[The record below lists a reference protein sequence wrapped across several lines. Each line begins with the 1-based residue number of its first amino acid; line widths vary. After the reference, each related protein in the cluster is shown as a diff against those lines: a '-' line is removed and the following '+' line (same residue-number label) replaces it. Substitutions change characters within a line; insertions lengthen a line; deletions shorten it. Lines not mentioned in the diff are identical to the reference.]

1 MNFLERVTGLLR
13 RGGCRDYLDFKKI
26 QCFEGELDTYPWEY
40 LVVFAFI
47 VVVTALELKSPVLWV
62 HSRVLRKFKRATI
75 LNKEE
80 EVDDEKLKKLDN
92 TIGSSPLEDRELI
105 KLKDRLY
112 YRFLEKSKG
121 RHSRISRYY
130 QDIFTLFWISLD
142 LIRLYVSH
150 RNMTVPSKDEIN
162 LAVILSTSEILSAF
176 RIKLYI
182 GSTVVLGAWPLRFP
196 KSKKKEKGSV
206 VVVFVLGMLILL
218 PLLHGLAIY
227 AIYWELI
234 CIPPHVKAFARVTA
248 SVIAGL
254 LFLEFF
260 FDKFIES
267 DVSDIAIEMY
277 KNDGKLRKS
286 SRSIKR
292 YKEFQ
297 KSVHHRPRFRRP
309 KLLSTMKLFLTLLFI
324 VMDLLGSES
333 SIWEESDGQLVFGCK
348 ELAFDLVL
356 ESLVRITMLLV

>member
-1 MNFLERVTGLLR
+1 
-13 RGGCRDYLDFKKI
+13 
-26 QCFEGELDTYPWEY
+26 
-40 LVVFAFI
+40 
-47 VVVTALELKSPVLWV
+47 
-62 HSRVLRKFKRATI
+62 
-75 LNKEE
+75 
-80 EVDDEKLKKLDN
+80 
-92 TIGSSPLEDRELI
+92 
-105 KLKDRLY
+105 
-112 YRFLEKSKG
+112 
-121 RHSRISRYY
+121 
-130 QDIFTLFWISLD
+130 
-142 LIRLYVSH
+142 
-150 RNMTVPSKDEIN
+150 
-162 LAVILSTSEILSAF
+162 
-176 RIKLYI
+176 
-182 GSTVVLGAWPLRFP
+182 
-196 KSKKKEKGSV
+196 
-206 VVVFVLGMLILL
+206 
-218 PLLHGLAIY
+218 
-227 AIYWELI
+227 
-234 CIPPHVKAFARVTA
+234 
-248 SVIAGL
+248 